1 MHFMPDIELGVVEN
15 CWPDSFKEVIKSE
28 VGRTVVAVL
37 GSSRSFERVYKKRF
51 SEIYPDSDQF
61 VGRITDM
68 VVIGAERG
76 ADDAFDEMNAV
87 FLSDSSLP
95 PPEAR
100 RRARRLWP
108 EPFPEEVKKRVQQA
122 IVEEY
127 DQEQAYLNAYE
138 DQLAGRYR
146 NPEGFMNEIAEFVVV
161 GAENGADDMLSEI
174 YKSFLFCSPLPPARR
189 HPKRLKGKSNPLEQ

>member
-1 MHFMPDIELGVVEN
+1 
-15 CWPDSFKEVIKSE
+15 
-28 VGRTVVAVL
+28 
-37 GSSRSFERVYKKRF
+37 
-51 SEIYPDSDQF
+51 
-61 VGRITDM
+61 M

-76 ADDAFDEMNAV
+76 SDDAFDEMNAV

-100 RRARRLWP
+100 RRARYLWP
-108 EPFPEEVKKRVQQA
+108 GLFPDDLKKSVHQA

-127 DQEQAYLNAYE
+127 SQEQAYINAYE

-161 GAENGADDMLSEI
+161 GAENGIDDMLNEI
-174 YKSFLFCSPLPPARR
+174 YRSFLFCSPLPPARR
-189 HPKRLKGKSNPLEQ
+189 HPKRLKG